1 VIQLILFLSIGAAL
15 LLSLGILMR
24 PRRAEGGSTAL
35 VQARQALST
44 LQGGLLPAE
53 MVARVFDR
61 TDLDY
66 VESQGSPELRKLFL
80 NERTRVALL
89 WISRV
94 REQLLSLRQFH
105 AGSARFYAQL
115 NPLTELS
122 LLFDFSRL
130 LLACRMLQVFV
141 YVGGPY
147 AAPRVVGATAAVA
160 AKVCNVSQESLAF
173 LTPAYAA
180 AGSNRAARTARF

>member
-1 VIQLILFLSIGAAL
+1 VIQLILFLSLGAAL
-15 LLSLGILMR
+15 LLSLGFFMR

-35 VQARQALST
+35 VHARQALST
-44 LQGGLLPAE
+44 LQGGLLPAD

-61 TDLDY
+61 ADLDY
-66 VESQGSPELRKLFL
+66 VESQGSPELQRLFL
-80 NERTRVALL
+80 DERKRVALL
-89 WISRV
+89 WVSRV
-94 REQLLSLRQFH
+94 REQLVSLREFH

-141 YVGGPY
+141 FLRGPY
-147 AAPRVVGATAAVA
+147 AAPRIVGATAATA

-180 AGSNRAARTARF
+180 AGGKHAAQTARF